1 MINGNWNALEHQ
13 VYREIKSIQGQSL
26 LLMLSGGADSVALL
40 QFLMK
45 FKEPLSLDVQILHC
59 HHGPDAANTEQ
70 QRFRDEALAFCQ
82 TLAHQFHLPFHLIQ
96 SQKEMSSEDEF
107 RNFRKAAALKIQ
119 TENQIRW
126 VVWAHHQD
134 DLLETQILRLI
145 RGASPQS
152 VFEPMSLQKSSDL
165 RPLLQI
171 SRAQILDYLKEQN
184 LNWLEDPSNQDE
196 KYLRNWLRNSWLP
209 QLEEKCPGALKS
221 FSRSLDLLRQS
232 QIETFPEEIWV
243 ENGLSRPV
251 FLTLSEVQKKQLI
264 AIYLRKLG
272 QKEFTHNQIKEV
284 LKQLDIPQLKHTF
297 VSAHLEWHL
306 SKELIYAR
314 PRFVVNAF

>member
-1 MINGNWNALEHQ
+1 MMDGNWNALEHQ
-13 VYREIKSIQGQSL
+13 VYRQIKGLQGQSF

-45 FKEPLSLDVQILHC
+45 FKEPLNLDVQILHC
-59 HHGPDAANTEQ
+59 HHGPDTTHPEQ
-70 QRFRDEALAFCQ
+70 QRFRDEALVFCHA
-82 TLAHQFHLPFHLIQ
+82 LAHKFQLPFHVMR
-96 SQKEMSSEDEF
+96 SENEMSSEDEF
-107 RNFRKAAALKIQ
+107 RNFRKAAAVKIQ
-119 TENQIRW
+119 SENQIRW
-126 VVWAHHQD
+126 VTWAHHQD

-145 RGASPQS
+145 RGASPQA

-171 SRAQILDYLKEQN
+171 SRAQIVDYLKEQN

-196 KYLRNWLRNSWLP
+196 KYLRNWLRHSWLP

-264 AIYLRKLG
+264 ALYLRKLG

-284 LKQLDIPQLKHTF
+284 LKHLDIPQLNHTF
-297 VSAHLEWHL
+297 TSAHLEWHL